1 MVEDNKIKSYYI
13 ENTKFSRTA
22 LAQVYEILIEYEDG
36 IENIPERIIRFLDD
50 NRNKEYVF
58 DYGDDLENFKLE
70 KDAENLLIY
79 IYTKYLAS
87 EEEKN
92 ILENMA
98 KIQYEQKQKEKQ
110 EQYKI
115 DIFSS
120 DQEEHVEEIQEV
132 TLPVEYKESIIKKI
146 LKFIKRIFK
155 KWVLLKNSQWLYY
168 DCTRKYANKE
178 TIDI

>member
-13 ENTKFSRTA
+13 ANTKFSRTA

-36 IENIPERIIRFLDD
+36 IENVPENVIRFLDD
-50 NRNKEYVF
+50 NRDKEYVF

-92 ILENMA
+92 VLENMA
-98 KIQYEQKQKEKQ
+98 KIQYEQKQKERQ
-110 EQYKI
+110 EQYKL
-115 DIFSS
+115 DIFNS
-120 DQEEHVEEIQEV
+120 DKEESVEEIQEIN
-132 TLPVEYKESIIKKI
+132 LPVEYKESIIKKI
-146 LKFIKRIFK
+146 LKFIKKGTLRFH
-155 KWVLLKNSQWLYY
+155 
-168 DCTRKYANKE
+168 CKY
-178 TIDI
+178 ISFI

>member
-13 ENTKFSRTA
+13 ENTKFSRIA

-36 IENIPERIIRFLDD
+36 IENVPENVIKFLDD
-50 NRNKEYVF
+50 NRDKEYVF

-92 ILENMA
+92 VLENMA

-110 EQYKI
+110 EQYKN
-115 DIFSS
+115 DIFNA
-120 DQEEHVEEIQEV
+120 QKEKHIEEVQVIN
-132 TLPVEYKESIIKKI
+132 LPLEYKESIIKKI
-146 LKFIKRIFK
+146 LKFIKKIF
-155 KWVLLKNSQWLYY
+155 
-168 DCTRKYANKE
+168 NK
-178 TIDI
+178 